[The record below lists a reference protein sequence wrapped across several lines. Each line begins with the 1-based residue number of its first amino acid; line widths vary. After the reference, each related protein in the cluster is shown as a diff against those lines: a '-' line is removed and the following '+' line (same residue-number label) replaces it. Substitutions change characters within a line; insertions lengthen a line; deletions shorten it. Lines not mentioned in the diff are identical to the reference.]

1 MLMLPANNRF
11 ESGDWVK
18 GKTRNG
24 ELIRGYIESVDFLQ
38 GIAKVHVVESDNK
51 KTIGKQVGVLLNW
64 IEKLPVST
72 EINEEQ
78 ILQLIDLALLTKD
91 EQWFNDLSVKLDSHK
106 KASKENAKKNHDNP
120 INNNRIGKFDAKGC

>member
-1 MLMLPANNRF
+1 MLIVPDNNQF

-24 ELIRGYIESVDFLQ
+24 ELIRGYIESIDFLQ
-38 GIAKVHVVESDNK
+38 GIVKVHVVESDNK
-51 KTIGKQVGVLLNW
+51 KTIGKQVGVLINW